1 MEPLSVVKAH
11 VALDSDP
18 QLSKRPVV
26 VEVDVLVLQRPPES
40 LDVDVVQCAVH
51 TVHADPDAVAFEYSG
66 ESLRGELASLIC
78 VEDRRNSVDRDSFF
92 EGSDAELCIKRI

>member
-51 TVHADPDAVAFEYSG
+51 TVHADPDAVAFECSG
-66 ESLRGELASLIC
+66 ESLRCGDAQG
-78 VEDRRNSVDRDSFF
+78 RRSRAHVFRS
-92 EGSDAELCIKRI
+92 GAI